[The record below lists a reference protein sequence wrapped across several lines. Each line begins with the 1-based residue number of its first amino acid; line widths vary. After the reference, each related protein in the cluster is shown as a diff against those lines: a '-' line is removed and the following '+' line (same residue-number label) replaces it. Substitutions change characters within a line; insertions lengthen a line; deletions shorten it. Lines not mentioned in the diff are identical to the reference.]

1 MEIVEKVLC
10 AAFLAAASLYDVYHF
25 VKDKK
30 GRIPNWLNLSALLAG
45 LALHAASGDLP
56 GSISGAVWGLFFGLV
71 FYILGLFGAGDAKML
86 AGMGALAGQ
95 EVTFLTLLC
104 GLVCLVLWSAPLR
117 LRREGV
123 RKFWEHEKQG
133 LFFLAA
139 RIRLK
144 PVPPEKF
151 DPSRLPLAPFV
162 VAGYLAA
169 LILYKTG
176 VVVLFHP

>member
-1 MEIVEKVLC
+1 VFILEIVEKVLC
-10 AAFLAAASLYDVYHF
+10 AAFLAAASFYDVYHF

-45 LALHAASGDLP
+45 LALHAASGNLP
-56 GSISGAVWGLFFGLV
+56 GSVSGAVWGLFFGLV
-71 FYILGLFGAGDAKML
+71 FYVLGLFGAGDAKML

-95 EVTFLTLLC
+95 EMTFLTLLC
-104 GLVCLVLWSAPLR
+104 GLTCLVLWSAPLR
-117 LRREGV
+117 LCREGI

-162 VAGYLAA
+162 AAGYLAA
-169 LILYKTG
+169 LLIQQLG
-176 VVVLFHP
+176 VIAL